1 LEFRLNRTGA
11 YRLAELIEPCS
22 YLPEAFDARC
32 VARDGACA
40 NAFGNEYVG
49 ALTMLALYR

>member
-1 LEFRLNRTGA
+1 MEFRLNRTGA